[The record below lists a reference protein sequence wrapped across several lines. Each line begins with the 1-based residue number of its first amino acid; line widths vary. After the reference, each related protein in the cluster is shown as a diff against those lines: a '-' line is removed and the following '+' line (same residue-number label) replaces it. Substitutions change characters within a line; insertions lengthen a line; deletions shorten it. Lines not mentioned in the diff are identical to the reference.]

1 VSEIS
6 VLIVDD
12 VSNMRSLLASSLR
25 SLDITNILE
34 ASSSL
39 DAIEIYQNKKSDI
52 IFLDLQM
59 PKVDGFE
66 ALKQIREI
74 NNNAFIVIVSGEN
87 SIINVKKAIQLGANG
102 FIVKPY
108 KLGKIQ
114 EMIEKLNAH
123 QKK

>member
-114 EMIEKLNAH
+114 EMIKKLNAH

>member
-1 VSEIS
+1 MSEIS

-114 EMIEKLNAH
+114 EMIKKLNAH

>member
-1 VSEIS
+1 MNNIS

-114 EMIEKLNAH
+114 EMIKKLNAH

>member
-1 VSEIS
+1 MSEIS

>member
-114 EMIEKLNAH
+114 EMIEKLNTH